1 MKLRSFHM
9 ESSTLIACPPERV
22 WAVISA
28 VTRWPDWSHI
38 CVRVWGE
45 TGNSLPAKAS
55 FGFKL
60 RMGALRPSF
69 NVTVVESDPP
79 HRVSWASTKLTV
91 TARRTFEFTPVPGG
105 TRVTDRKDFSSPVL
119 SIGLWYPRRIVRA
132 MTEKWLRD
140 LKAEAERTP

>member
-1 MKLRSFHM
+1 M
-9 ESSTLIACPPERV
+9 IACPPERA
-22 WAVISA
+22 WAVIST

-45 TGNSLPAKAS
+45 TGNSLPARAR

-69 NVTVVESDPP
+69 NVTVVESNPP
-79 HRVSWASTKLTV
+79 HRVSWASMKLTV

-119 SIGLWYPRRIVRA
+119 PIGLWYPRRMVRT